1 MKSKFDQPGVE
12 VYFLGRGYK
21 NLKNRLIWFFNKNL
35 DSAKN
40 QLKTIDKKGYITISS
55 GPRILSAGFM
65 LLFGFIIIALMALF
79 RGGLLFIGYIF
90 AFIFL
95 SLVWVVD
102 NTYNA
107 LHKFSNACPN
117 PRCQAKFKVPA
128 YECPKCGAIHT
139 NLVPGKYG
147 ILKRK
152 CLCGANLPTTFFK
165 GKGKLQAYCPKC
177 NCTLEGQT
185 AVRQYA
191 IPVIGGPS
199 VGKTCFINMLIN
211 QMMTKVAPENN
222 WSFEFTSKDNQ
233 NQYQKIN
240 SNMQKGI
247 RPLKTELELLTP
259 YPLMLKL
266 PNNKFGRRIYIY
278 DVSGEKFSTS
288 EDIQK
293 NIAYT
298 YANGLIFI
306 VDPLSLSRYRSEIA
320 NKVDIES
327 YAASYKDSDSILN
340 LMLINLE
347 KIFLSTSKDMFNINL
362 AVVINK
368 LDIPGLEEKIG
379 KGAVEKY
386 LNRHNNSLS
395 ESAVQ
400 TIICEKF
407 LETYGAGNFVRS
419 VARKFKNFQYFACS
433 SLGHNT
439 KGEAFKSKGVEEPL
453 LWILNQVDNNIN
465 FKY

>member
-1 MKSKFDQPGVE
+1 MKQNFDQPGVQ
-12 VYFLGRGYK
+12 VYFLGRGFK
-21 NLKNRLIWFFNKNL
+21 NLKNRLIWYFNKNL
-35 DSAKN
+35 DSAKK
-40 QLKTIDKKGYITISS
+40 QLKFIDKKGYITISS
-55 GPRILSAGFM
+55 GPRILSALFM
-65 LLFGFIIIALMALF
+65 FVFSFIILALMAIVRGSILF
-79 RGGLLFIGYIF
+79 VFYIL
-90 AFIFL
+90 AFIIL
-95 SLVWVVD
+95 SFVWLID
-102 NTYNA
+102 NTYNT

-117 PRCQAKFKVPA
+117 PTCQAKFKVPA
-128 YECPKCGAIHT
+128 YECPNCGAIHT

-177 NCTLEGQT
+177 SCTLEGQT

-199 VGKTCFINMLIN
+199 VGKTCFINMLIS
-211 QMMTKVAPENN
+211 QMITKVAPEKN
-222 WSFEFTSKDNQ
+222 WSFEFVSKEN
-233 NQYQKIN
+233 KIKFN
-240 SNMQKGI
+240 TISSNMQKGI

-266 PNNKFGRRIYIY
+266 PNNKFGRRIYLY
-278 DVSGEKFSTS
+278 DISGEKFSSS

-306 VDPLSLSRYRSEIA
+306 VDPLSLSRYRAEIA
-320 NKVDIES
+320 NKVDIDS

-347 KIFLSTSKDMFNINL
+347 KIFLRTSKDMFNINL

-379 KGAVEKY
+379 KSAVEKY
-386 LNRHNNSLS
+386 INRHNNTLS
-395 ESAVQ
+395 ESAAQNIV
-400 TIICEKF
+400 CEKF

-419 VARKFKNFQYFACS
+419 VARKFNNFQYFACS
-433 SLGHNT
+433 SLGHNEEGT
-439 KGEAFKSKGVEEPL
+439 AFKAKGVEDPL
-453 LWILNQVDNNIN
+453 LWILNQVDNKIN
-465 FKY
+465 LNN